1 MADLKYRS
9 PRGTSDIL
17 PEDQPYWAF
26 ILETAV
32 GLAEVYGYQRVDVPI
47 FEFADLYIRGV
58 GEATDIVQKEMYI
71 FEDRGGDRM
80 ALRPEFTAGI
90 CRAYLQHGMSNRPL
104 PVKLW
109 TAGPVFRYDRP
120 QRGRYRQF
128 HQFNYEAIGELDPW
142 LDAEVIDL
150 AWRFYERLG
159 LKDLTL
165 ELNSIGDGRC
175 RPAYREA
182 LRAYYRPLVDRLCS
196 DCKDRLERNPLRLL
210 DCKQP
215 TCWALSEAAPR
226 SVDYLCDEC
235 REHFAGVQEW
245 LGRYGVPY
253 RLNHRLVRGL
263 DYYTKTVFE
272 VQPPRQGAQAALGGG
287 GRYDGLIEEL
297 GGRPTPGIGFATGME
312 RIILELK
319 EQGIS
324 PPGRKLPVVFV
335 AYTGEATRLAT
346 VGVVGRV
353 RAAGFI
359 GVHAFGSRSLKSQ
372 LRLADGLGAGYALI
386 LGEEEYRQGRVV
398 FRDMATGSQ
407 EVVSLEEALSR
418 IRRG

>member
-9 PRGTSDIL
+9 PRGTADIL
-17 PEDQPYWAF
+17 PEEQPYWRF
-26 ILETAV
+26 VLETA
-32 GLAEVYGYQRVDVPI
+32 GALAELYGYRRIDIPI

-58 GEATDIVQKEMYI
+58 GEATDIVQKEMYL
-71 FEDRGGDRM
+71 FSDRGGDRM
-80 ALRPEFTAGI
+80 ALRPEFTAGV
-90 CRAYLQHGMSNRPL
+90 CRAYLQHGMASRPQ

-165 ELNSIGDGRC
+165 EINSIGDGKC
-175 RPAYREA
+175 RPVYREA
-182 LRAYYRPLVDRLCS
+182 LRAYYRPLVDRLCP
-196 DCKDRLERNPLRLL
+196 DCKERLERNPLRLL

-215 TCWALSEAAPR
+215 TCWALAEAAPR
-226 SVDYLCDEC
+226 SVDYLCNEC
-235 REHFAGVQEW
+235 QEHFAGVRDW
-245 LGRYGVPY
+245 LGRYGVSY

-272 VQPPRQGAQAALGGG
+272 IQPPRQGAQAALGGG

-297 GGRPTPGIGFATGME
+297 GGRPTPGVGFATGIE
-312 RIILELK
+312 RVILELK
-319 EQGIS
+319 EQGVAL
-324 PPGRKLPVVFV
+324 PDRKVPLVFI
-335 AYTGEATRLAT
+335 AYTGETTRLAA
-346 VGVVGRV
+346 VEVVGRV
-353 RAAGFI
+353 RAAGLI
-359 GVHAFGSRSLKSQ
+359 GVHAFGNRSLKAQ
-372 LRLADGLGAGYALI
+372 LRLADSLGADYAII
-386 LGEEEYRQGRVV
+386 LGEEEYRQGQVV
-398 FRDMATGSQ
+398 LRNLAAGRQ
-407 EVVSLEEALSR
+407 ETITLEEALNR
-418 IRRG
+418 VRL

>member
-1 MADLKYRS
+1 MAGPKYRS
-9 PRGTSDIL
+9 PRGTADIL
-17 PEDQPYWAF
+17 PEEQPYWRF
-26 ILETAV
+26 VLETA
-32 GLAEVYGYQRVDVPI
+32 GTMAELYGYRRIDVPL
-47 FEFADLYIRGV
+47 FESADLYIRGV

-71 FEDRGGDRM
+71 FADRGGDRM
-80 ALRPEFTAGI
+80 ALRPEFTAGV
-90 CRAYLQHGMSNRPL
+90 CRAYLQHGMAHWPQ

-150 AWRFYERLG
+150 AWRFYGRLG

-165 ELNSIGDGRC
+165 ELNSIGDGKC

-182 LRAYYRPLVDRLCS
+182 LRAYYRPLVDRLCP
-196 DCKDRLERNPLRLL
+196 DCRARLERNPLRLL
-210 DCKQP
+210 DCKEP
-215 TCWALSEAAPR
+215 TCWALAEAAPR

-235 REHFAGVQEW
+235 REHFAGVQDW

-272 VQPPRQGAQAALGGG
+272 IQPPRQGAQAALGGG

-297 GGRPTPGIGFATGME
+297 GGKPTPGVGFATGIE
-312 RIILELK
+312 RVILELK
-319 EQGIS
+319 EQGVAL
-324 PPGRKLPVVFV
+324 PDRKVPMVFV
-335 AYTGEATRLAT
+335 AYTGEATRLAAAE
-346 VGVVGRV
+346 VVGRV
-353 RAAGFI
+353 RAAGLI
-359 GVHAFGSRSLKSQ
+359 GVHAFGSRSLKAQ
-372 LRLADGLGAGYALI
+372 LRLADGLGADYAVI
-386 LGEEEYRQGRVV
+386 LGEEEYRQGQVV
-398 FRDMATGSQ
+398 LRDLASGRQ
-407 EVVSLEEALSR
+407 ETITLEAALNR
-418 IRRG
+418 IRS